1 MTETQMKR
9 LADLIANRIFEV
21 AKEKQE
27 TEDLSHKF
35 YAEDDQGNKYE
46 ITEREFIEYQIE
58 DLQAEERE
66 CVANE
71 QYSKALEIQ
80 KKIEIL
86 KTKLN
91 KLL

>member
-27 TEDLSHKF
+27 AEDLMPRF
-35 YAEDDQGNKYE
+35 YAEDDTGIRQE
-46 ITEREFIEYQIE
+46 ITEQKFIEYQIE
-58 DLQAEERE
+58 DLQQDERE
-66 CVANE
+66 YVKNE
-71 QYSKALEIQ
+71 KYNEALEIQ
-80 KKIEIL
+80 RKIEIL